1 MVKPSERLLKS
12 LTVDNLWQYV
22 IKALKRPRYA
32 YDLAKG
38 LNRLNANIVT
48 VYAVLYKLETGGYIK
63 KAFSEKGGGPV
74 RKYYVATKK
83 GLKELSIGK
92 KILKDHIRHLAE

>member
-1 MVKPSERLLKS
+1 MKPSERLLKS

-32 YDLAKG
+32 YDLTRS
-38 LNRLNANIVT
+38 LRRLKANMVT
-48 VYAVLYKLETGGYIK
+48 VYSVLYKLEAGGYIK
-63 KAFSEKGGGPV
+63 KTFSEKGGGPS

-83 GLKELSIGK
+83 GLNELKAAKKLMLKHLKELN
-92 KILKDHIRHLAE
+92 

>member
-1 MVKPSERLLKS
+1 MPKPSERLLKS

-32 YDLAKG
+32 YDLTRTLESLK
-38 LNRLNANIVT
+38 ANMVT

-74 RKYYVATKK
+74 RKYYVATAKGLRELKTAKNMLKK
-83 GLKELSIGK
+83 HLKEL
-92 KILKDHIRHLAE
+92 E